1 MFFLIDIVLFVL
13 LGLAILFSIKK
24 GFTGHFVFGF
34 VKTILSIAAGIGAAV
49 GLYFLFDKVGWLRLM
64 GDNVASFFGNVGS
77 NIGETWNQAT
87 YEKLC
92 AIVGYIPLGIIV
104 AIVVYVLVFL
114 LIGLLYKVTLGK
126 CRIDW
131 KPWKIIDNVL
141 GFVLNI
147 GLVCAL
153 VLFSFGAIHAL
164 NEGDRYKNVLEG
176 DHKIYAPVNRSLE
189 KTITSVHE
197 NISAAPFGGFIYE
210 HNPLNDLIAGWFGV
224 GKDGE

>member
-114 LIGLLYKVTLGK
+114 LIGLL
-126 CRIDW
+126 
-131 KPWKIIDNVL
+131 
-141 GFVLNI
+141 
-147 GLVCAL
+147 
-153 VLFSFGAIHAL
+153 
-164 NEGDRYKNVLEG
+164 
-176 DHKIYAPVNRSLE
+176 
-189 KTITSVHE
+189 
-197 NISAAPFGGFIYE
+197 
-210 HNPLNDLIAGWFGV
+210 
-224 GKDGE
+224 